1 MQFIFMKK
9 GRITGGWRGDLW
21 ILSSLESGNNPSLE
35 GLTEPGAQQKELG
48 MIELKM
54 LVVGF

>member
-1 MQFIFMKK
+1 MKK
-9 GRITGGWRGDLW
+9 GRIIGGWRGDLW